1 MLTLHNQNSYVWG
14 GVLTAPRSEAAD
26 TSVMKTASDI
36 SCSIGI
42 DSGEVVN
49 SGF

>member
-1 MLTLHNQNSYVWG
+1 MYG
-14 GVLTAPRSEAAD
+14 GILTAHRSEAAD
-26 TSVMKTASDI
+26 TGKIKAPLDI

-42 DSGEVVN
+42 DSGEIVN